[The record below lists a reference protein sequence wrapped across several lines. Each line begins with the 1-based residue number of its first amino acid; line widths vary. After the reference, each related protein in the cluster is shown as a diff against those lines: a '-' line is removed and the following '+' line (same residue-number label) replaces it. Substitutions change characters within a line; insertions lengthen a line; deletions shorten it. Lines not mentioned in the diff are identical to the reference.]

1 MFLNTFTNVKMMLF
15 GKGLAY
21 RLADVLVD
29 CLITILGIWMNI
41 VVIGVEY
48 KVEVCNVKVGDE
60 GLEFGVEV
68 EGKGLE
74 DEDRVLVGMLLG
86 CLCRM
91 WVAGDGCKLGLEQV
105 GMDVGRCC
113 DVQAEVD
120 FGMLLEVHVDMNQP
134 QGLGKVPEKEF
145 EVDMLLVELK
155 IHLESDFDL
164 NNGIQMYDFE
174 VASLS
179 YYNCCKKF
187 RLIDSLRVLLV

>member
-1 MFLNTFTNVKMMLF
+1 MLF

-29 CLITILGIWMNI
+29 CLITILGIWMSI
-41 VVIGVEY
+41 VVI
-48 KVEVCNVKVGDE
+48 EVCNLKVGDVGFALGDGE
-60 GLEFGVEV
+60 LEF
-68 EGKGLE
+68 EGSGLE

-91 WVAGDGCKLGLEQV
+91 WVAGDGCRLGLEQV
-105 GMDVGRCC
+105 GMDVGRCY

-134 QGLGKVPEKEF
+134 QELGKVPEKEF

-164 NNGIQMYDFE
+164 NSGIQMYDFE